1 MQSRQAEAGHAGP
14 GGRPTVKNLE
24 IHAKVA
30 TSTGQCDEEI
40 RKIAEEAFRKH
51 YGDIE
56 LVRVNIKHGLD
67 FYGDPMVELRYVYDD
82 KRGKVGSLGGD
93 RGLRLLGDVSSPFEA
108 GPKGPV
114 LVIPRYIALSELGK
128 RDPASA

>member
-14 GGRPTVKNLE
+14 GGRPTAKDLE
-24 IHAKVA
+24 VHAKAA
-30 TSTGQCDEEI
+30 TSTGRVDEEI
-40 RKIAEEAFRKH
+40 RKIAEDAFRKH

-67 FYGDPMVELRYVYDD
+67 FDGDPMVELRYLYDD

-93 RGLRLLGDVSSPFEA
+93 RALRLLDDVFSRFEA

-114 LVIPRYIALSELGK
+114 LIIPHYIALSELGK
-128 RDPASA
+128 RDPESA